1 MKARKRLPV
10 KSAAA
15 KRIAAAVSRL
25 DDFAEIAELRR
36 RLDDFAEIAEL
47 RRRLDERRVA
57 ISNALHAR
65 TCETTLDALVAAG
78 NGTYWKIASNYGHH
92 NLAPVGVRLVL
103 VGVKPTG
110 RVHRGAWI
118 ATDPLPKIG
127 ETTSAGRGKPVW
139 FPLLSLDALV
149 RWSDEDET
157 PAGRAANAERVRGD
171 RALGRLFQA
180 VSDYSKPA

>member
-15 KRIAAAVSRL
+15 KRIAAS
-25 DDFAEIAELRR
+25 IS

-57 ISNALHAR
+57 ISNALHAQR
-65 TCETTLDALVAAG
+65 CETTLDALVAAG
-78 NGTYWKIASNYGHH
+78 NGTYWKIAKNYSHH

-103 VGVKPTG
+103 VSVKPTG

-118 ATDPLPKIG
+118 TTDPLPKIG
-127 ETTSAGRGKPVW
+127 ETKSAGRGKPVW

-149 RWSDEDET
+149 PWTPEDET
-157 PAGRAANAERVRGD
+157 PAGRAENAERVRGD

-180 VSDYSKPA
+180 VNEYTAKA